1 LKPRDAA
8 IIFNEL
14 EPAALLEL
22 DERMKVCKAA
32 PVIAA
37 MNPDKARRLTGSL
50 ATRRNGDEKRD
61 RQISNRLGK

>member
-14 EPAALLEL
+14 EHAVSRDV
-22 DERMKVCKAA
+22 DERIKVRKAA

-37 MNPDKARRLTGSL
+37 MNPDKARTLTRSL
-50 ATRRNGDEKRD
+50 ASRRNGAEKRD